1 MSRVLLILTI
11 VITVVLLAIGTL
23 NAKKASANTG
33 TPEGAVR
40 TLFEDVASKDWKAAY
55 ALVSNQNT
63 EDLSSF
69 IRDLNGS
76 NGDLRSFSTLAKATP
91 RVLRENDTQALV
103 RADLQ
108 WSTAVGAIYDA
119 KNLDVTKGDNGWK
132 VKWPV
137 TVQPK
142 VPPQVIPVN
151 FLRWDIVTR
160 GADDDWGAQN
170 VEAPRVRIVSMNA
183 VERDGGTII
192 LGEIVNEDTVPGFV
206 DVNATL
212 LGKNGQTIGE
222 ENSFDKIS
230 HVLLPKEVSPFR
242 IDFPGVKLAQVKS
255 VRMQPNAL
263 LVPASADPTIGVLNQ
278 RLDTDANGRKVL
290 RGELINESGQTVN
303 IPHVLATFYDNHG
316 KVIWVSDGYVT
327 RALLPQ
333 TPEPFSLALRD
344 DLASQ
349 VQTYRVTVNTY
360 SINKIQM

>member
-1 MSRVLLILTI
+1 MSRVLMIITI
-11 VITVVLLAIGTL
+11 VITIILLALGSL
-23 NAKKASANTG
+23 SAKKVPADTG

-40 TLFEDVASKDWKAAY
+40 TLFENVANKDWKAAY
-55 ALVSNQNT
+55 SLISNQNT
-63 EDLSSF
+63 VDLSSF
-69 IRDLNGS
+69 VHDLNGS

-91 RVLRENDTQALV
+91 KVLRENDDQALV

-108 WSTAVGAIYDA
+108 WSTAVGAIYDT
-119 KNLDVTKGDNGWK
+119 KDLNVTKNGGGWK
-132 VKWPV
+132 VQWPV

-183 VERDGGTII
+183 VERDGGTTV

-206 DVNATL
+206 AVNASL
-212 LGKNGQTIGE
+212 LGKNGKTIGDE
-222 ENSFDKIS
+222 SSFDKIS

-242 IDFPGVKLAQVKS
+242 IDFPNVKLAQIKS
-255 VRMQPNAL
+255 VRMQPTAL
-263 LVPASADPTIGVLNQ
+263 LVPASADPTIGVLDQ
-278 RLDTDANGRKVL
+278 RLDTDSAGRKVL
-290 RGELINESGQTVN
+290 RGQLINESGQTVN
-303 IPHVLATFYDNHG
+303 IPHVLATFYDKQG
-316 KVIWVSDGYVT
+316 KVIWVSDGYIT

-333 TPEPFSLALRD
+333 TPEPFSLALRE

-360 SINKIQM
+360 SINKTQM